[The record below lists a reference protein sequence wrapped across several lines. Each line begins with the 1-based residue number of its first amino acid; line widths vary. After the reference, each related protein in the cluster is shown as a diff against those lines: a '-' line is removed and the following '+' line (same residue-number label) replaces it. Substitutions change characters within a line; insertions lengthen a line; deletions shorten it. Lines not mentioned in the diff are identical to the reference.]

1 MDVADAAVERL
12 EFADALSEKARPDI
26 SPVETFPVMKC
37 FLVSVLLLLV
47 LAVACSDPAPTPTPV
62 PVPTAT
68 PTATPQPTPTST
80 PTLVPTPTPDPVP
93 EGFVPFVS
101 QELGI
106 SLYYPQQWSI
116 TPTGGE
122 GAWLVL
128 QDGEGI
134 SRMLLLAEQAS
145 AGSLSEQIETIVPF
159 LTPEEGDPR
168 VERTGAVTLD
178 DGSEAQRADILY
190 DVEGGTDVRRVQVTR
205 RGELLYLLVLIAP
218 LTEVERQQET
228 IDTMLA
234 SFRSFPPAP
243 YGVLRD
249 SAFTMPLGEP
259 TTLDPAIAR
268 ETTSHFFVTSLF
280 SGLVRITSDSRVE
293 PDLAERLEVDD
304 AGVVYTF
311 TLREGI
317 TFHDGTPITAEDVKY
332 SIERAADPEL
342 HSETAHSYLGDIV
355 GVVEKLDGEA
365 EEVSG
370 VEVVDER
377 TVRITIDDPKE
388 YFLAKLTYP
397 SGAVVDRRT
406 VEPLGFDW
414 WMSDDINGSGPYRL
428 VRWDEEEVVV
438 LRRFD
443 DYHTPASLEYVV
455 SPLTTVP
462 GVSGLAMYLS
472 DAWDAIP
479 VGTGSLDSLRES
491 GTLSGQLRE
500 YPQLTTFYVGVD
512 GAQPPFDDPNVRLA
526 FLMALDRERLIEDVY
541 DGNVELAKGLLPPG
555 MPGYSESLTGIPYD
569 QEAARQLLAGSKYAD
584 DFPQVVFSAVDRDGE
599 PTEQVQFIIAAWQE
613 VLGIEVEVDLL
624 ETDVYY
630 YSLENVVGNLWHG
643 GWVADYPDPEN
654 FLDLLLSSHVLEGK
668 YVNERFDSLIE
679 AARTERDRET
689 RLRMYGEAEQLLI
702 DEAGIFPLFHIK
714 DYVLVRPRV
723 EGFQMN
729 ALGQPDVAGI
739 TLDPIG

>member
-1 MDVADAAVERL
+1 
-12 EFADALSEKARPDI
+12 
-26 SPVETFPVMKC
+26 MKRV
-37 FLVSVLLLLV
+37 LAPVLLLLV
-47 LAVACSDPAPTPTPV
+47 VIAAACSGEPD
-62 PVPTAT
+62 PTAT
-68 PTATPQPTPTST
+68 PTPIPTATPAPTATPTPTPEPTAT
-80 PTLVPTPTPDPVP
+80 PTPAPDPVP

-101 QELGI
+101 QELGV
-106 SLYYPQQWSI
+106 SLHYPAQWSI

-134 SRMLLLAEQAS
+134 SRMLLFAEQA
-145 AGSLSEQIETIVPF
+145 ADGSLSEQMEAVIPL
-159 LTPEEGDPR
+159 LTPAEGNPR
-168 VERTGAVTLD
+168 VERSGAVTLD
-178 DGSEAQRADILY
+178 DGTQAERADILY
-190 DVEGGTDVRRVQVTR
+190 DVEGGIDVRRVQVSQR
-205 RGELLYLLVLIAP
+205 SELLYLLVLIAP
-218 LTEVERQQET
+218 ATEIERQQDILET
-228 IDTMLA
+228 MMS
-234 SFRSFPPAP
+234 SFSTFPPAP
-243 YGVLRD
+243 YGIPRG

-280 SGLVRITSDSRVE
+280 SGLVRITSDSEIE
-293 PDLAERLEVDD
+293 PDLAEGWTVDN
-304 AGVVYTF
+304 AGLVYTF
-311 TLREGI
+311 TLRDGV
-317 TFHDGTPITAEDVKY
+317 TFHDGTPITAEDFKY
-332 SIERAADPEL
+332 SIERAADAAL
-342 HSETAHSYLGDIV
+342 HSDTAPLYLGDIV
-355 GVVEKLDGEA
+355 GITEKLDGEA
-365 EEVSG
+365 DEVSG
-370 VEVVDER
+370 VEVLDER
-377 TVRITIDDPKE
+377 TIRITIDEPKE

-397 SGAVVDRRT
+397 SGAIVDRRT

-428 VRWDEEEVVV
+428 ARWEEDEVVI
-438 LRRFD
+438 LQRFD
-443 DYHTPASLEYVV
+443 DYHRPASLEYVI
-455 SPLTTVP
+455 SPQAALP
-462 GVSGLAMYLS
+462 GVSGLAMYLT
-472 DAWDAIP
+472 DAWDGIQ
-479 VGTGSLDSLRES
+479 VGTGALDSIRES
-491 GTLSGQLRE
+491 ETLSGQLRE
-500 YPQLTTFYVGVD
+500 FPQLTTYYLGVD

-526 FLMALDRERLIEDVY
+526 FLMALDRERLIEVIY

-555 MPGYSESLTGIPYD
+555 LPGYSESLTGIPYD
-569 QEAARQLLAGSKYAD
+569 PEAARQLLAGSKYTD

-630 YSLENVVGNLWHG
+630 YSLENVVGNLWHS

-723 EGFQMN
+723 EGFRMN

-739 TLDPIG
+739 TLGPIE

>member
-1 MDVADAAVERL
+1 
-12 EFADALSEKARPDI
+12 
-26 SPVETFPVMKC
+26 MKRV
-37 FLVSVLLLLV
+37 LLPVLLLLV
-47 LAVACSDPAPTPTPV
+47 LALVVGCSGEPEPTATPDPTPTPV
-62 PVPTAT
+62 PTATLTPTPEPTAT
-68 PTATPQPTPTST
+68 PTPA
-80 PTLVPTPTPDPVP
+80 PDPVP

-101 QELGI
+101 QELGV
-106 SLYYPQQWSI
+106 SLHYPAQWSI

-134 SRMLLLAEQAS
+134 SRMLLFAEQA
-145 AGSLSEQIETIVPF
+145 ADGSLSEQMEAVIPL
-159 LTPEEGDPR
+159 LTPEEGNPR
-168 VERTGAVTLD
+168 VERSGAVTLD
-178 DGSEAQRADILY
+178 DGTQAERADILY
-190 DVEGGTDVRRVQVTR
+190 DVEGGIDVRRVQVSQR
-205 RGELLYLLVLIAP
+205 SELLYLLVLIAP
-218 LTEVERQQET
+218 ATEIERQQDILET
-228 IDTMLA
+228 LMS
-234 SFRSFPPAP
+234 SFRTFPPAP
-243 YGVLRD
+243 YGIPRD

-280 SGLVRITSDSRVE
+280 SGLVRMTSDSEIE
-293 PDLAERLEVDD
+293 PDLAESWTIDD

-311 TLREGI
+311 TLRDGI
-317 TFHDGTPITAEDVKY
+317 TFHDGTPITAEDFKY
-332 SIERAADPEL
+332 SIERAADAAL
-342 HSETAHSYLGDIV
+342 HSETAPLYLGDIV
-355 GVVEKLDGEA
+355 GITEKLDGEA
-365 EEVSG
+365 DEVSG
-370 VEVVDER
+370 VEVLDER
-377 TVRITIDDPKE
+377 TIRITVDEPKE

-397 SGAVVDRRT
+397 SGAIVDRRT

-428 VRWDEEEVVV
+428 ARWEEDEVVI
-438 LRRFD
+438 LQRFD
-443 DYHTPASLEYVV
+443 DYHRTASLEYVI
-455 SPLTTVP
+455 SPQAALP
-462 GVSGLAMYLS
+462 GVSGLAMYLT
-472 DAWDAIP
+472 DAWDGIQ
-479 VGTGSLDSLRES
+479 VGTGALDSIRES
-491 GTLSGQLRE
+491 ETLSGQLRE
-500 YPQLTTFYVGVD
+500 FPQLTTYYLGVD

-526 FLMALDRERLIEDVY
+526 FLMALDRERLIEVIY

-555 MPGYSESLTGIPYD
+555 LPGYSESLRGIPYD
-569 QEAARQLLAGSKYAD
+569 PEAARQLLAGSKYAD

-630 YSLENVVGNLWHG
+630 YSLENVVGNLWHS

-689 RLRMYGEAEQLLI
+689 RLRIYGEAEQLLI

-723 EGFQMN
+723 EGFRMN

-739 TLDPIG
+739 TLGPIE

>member
-1 MDVADAAVERL
+1 
-12 EFADALSEKARPDI
+12 
-26 SPVETFPVMKC
+26 MKRV
-37 FLVSVLLLLV
+37 LLPVLLLLV
-47 LAVACSDPAPTPTPV
+47 LALVVGCSGEPEPTATPDPTPTPV
-62 PVPTAT
+62 PTATLTPTPEPTAT
-68 PTATPQPTPTST
+68 PTPA
-80 PTLVPTPTPDPVP
+80 PDPVP

-101 QELGI
+101 QELGV
-106 SLYYPQQWSI
+106 SLHYPAQWSI

-134 SRMLLLAEQAS
+134 SRMLLFAEQA
-145 AGSLSEQIETIVPF
+145 ADGSLSEQMEAVIPL
-159 LTPEEGDPR
+159 LTPEEGNPR
-168 VERTGAVTLD
+168 VERSGAVTLD
-178 DGSEAQRADILY
+178 DGTQAERADILY
-190 DVEGGTDVRRVQVTR
+190 DVEGGIDVRRVQVSQR
-205 RGELLYLLVLIAP
+205 SELLYLLVLIAP
-218 LTEVERQQET
+218 ATEIERRQDILET
-228 IDTMLA
+228 MMS
-234 SFRSFPPAP
+234 SFSTFPPAP
-243 YGVLRD
+243 YGIPRD

-280 SGLVRITSDSRVE
+280 SGLVRITSDSEIE
-293 PDLAERLEVDD
+293 PDLAESWTVDN

-311 TLREGI
+311 TLRDGI
-317 TFHDGTPITAEDVKY
+317 TFHDGTPITAEDFKY
-332 SIERAADPEL
+332 SIERAADAAL
-342 HSETAHSYLGDIV
+342 HSETAPLYLGDIV
-355 GVVEKLDGEA
+355 GITEKLDGEA
-365 EEVSG
+365 DEVSG
-370 VEVVDER
+370 VEVLDER
-377 TVRITIDDPKE
+377 TIRITVDEPKE

-397 SGAVVDRRT
+397 SGAIVDRRT

-428 VRWDEEEVVV
+428 ARWEEDEVVI
-438 LRRFD
+438 LQRFD
-443 DYHTPASLEYVV
+443 DYHRTASLEYVI
-455 SPLTTVP
+455 SPQAALP
-462 GVSGLAMYLS
+462 GVSGLAMYLT
-472 DAWDAIP
+472 DAWDGIQ
-479 VGTGSLDSLRES
+479 VGTGALDSIRES
-491 GTLSGQLRE
+491 ETLSGQLRE
-500 YPQLTTFYVGVD
+500 FPQLTTYYLGVD

-526 FLMALDRERLIEDVY
+526 FLMALDRERLIEVIY

-555 MPGYSESLTGIPYD
+555 LPGYSESLRGIPYD
-569 QEAARQLLAGSKYAD
+569 PEAARQLLAGSKYAD

-630 YSLENVVGNLWHG
+630 YSLENVVGNLWHS

-723 EGFQMN
+723 EGFRMN

-739 TLDPIG
+739 TLGPIE

>member
-1 MDVADAAVERL
+1 
-12 EFADALSEKARPDI
+12 
-26 SPVETFPVMKC
+26 MKRV
-37 FLVSVLLLLV
+37 LMPVLLLLA
-47 LAVACSDPAPTPTPV
+47 LALTACSGEPEPTATPVPTPTPA
-62 PVPTAT
+62 PTAT
-68 PTATPQPTPTST
+68 PTATPEPTAT
-80 PTLVPTPTPDPVP
+80 PTPTPDPVP

-106 SLYYPQQWSI
+106 SLYYPAQWMI

-128 QDGEGI
+128 QDSEGI
-134 SRMLLLAEQAS
+134 SRILLFAEQA
-145 AGSLSEQIETIVPF
+145 AEGSLSEQMEAVIPF
-159 LTPEEGDPR
+159 LTPEEGNPR
-168 VERTGAVTLD
+168 VERSGAVTLD
-178 DGSEAQRADILY
+178 DGTQAERADILY
-190 DVEGGTDVRRVQVTR
+190 DVEGGVDVLRVQVSQR
-205 RGELLYLLVLIAP
+205 SELLYLLVLIAP
-218 LTEVERQQET
+218 ATEVERQQET
-228 IDTMLA
+228 LETMMS
-234 SFRSFPPAP
+234 SFRTFAPAP
-243 YGVLRD
+243 YGIPRD

-280 SGLVRITSDSRVE
+280 SGLVRITSDFE
-293 PDLAERLEVDD
+293 IEADLAESWTIDD
-304 AGVVYTF
+304 AGVAYTF
-311 TLREGI
+311 TLRDGI
-317 TFHDGTPITAEDVKY
+317 TFHDGTPITAEDFKY
-332 SIERAADPEL
+332 SIERAADAAL
-342 HSETAHSYLGDIV
+342 HSETAPLYLGDIV
-355 GVVEKLDGEA
+355 GITEKLDGEA

-370 VEVVDER
+370 VEVLDER
-377 TVRITIDDPKE
+377 TIRITIDEPKE

-397 SGAVVDRRT
+397 SGAIVDRRT

-428 VRWDEEEVVV
+428 ARWEEDEVVI
-438 LRRFD
+438 LQRFD
-443 DYHTPASLEYVV
+443 DYHRPASLEYVI
-455 SPLTTVP
+455 SPQAALP
-462 GVSGLAMYLS
+462 GVSGLAMYLT
-472 DAWDAIP
+472 DAWDGIQ
-479 VGTGSLDSLRES
+479 VGTGALDSIRES
-491 GTLSGQLRE
+491 ETLSGQLLE
-500 YPQLTTFYVGVD
+500 FPQLTTYYVGVD

-526 FLMALDRERLIEDVY
+526 FLMALDRERLIEVIY

-555 MPGYSESLTGIPYD
+555 LPGYSESLRGIPYD
-569 QEAARQLLAGSKYAD
+569 PEAARQLLAGSKYAD

-599 PTEQVQFIIAAWQE
+599 PTEQVQFIIAAWEE
-613 VLGIEVEVDLL
+613 VLGIEVEVELF

-630 YSLENVVGNLWHG
+630 YSLENVAGDLWHS

-668 YVNERFDSLIE
+668 YVNERFDNLVE

-723 EGFQMN
+723 EGFRMS

-739 TLDPIG
+739 TLGPIE

>member
-1 MDVADAAVERL
+1 
-12 EFADALSEKARPDI
+12 
-26 SPVETFPVMKC
+26 MKRV
-37 FLVSVLLLLV
+37 LMPVLLLLA
-47 LAVACSDPAPTPTPV
+47 LALTACSGEPEPTATPVPTPTPA
-62 PVPTAT
+62 PTAT
-68 PTATPQPTPTST
+68 PTATPEPTAT
-80 PTLVPTPTPDPVP
+80 PTPTPDPVP

-106 SLYYPQQWSI
+106 SLYYPAQWMI

-128 QDGEGI
+128 QDSEGI
-134 SRMLLLAEQAS
+134 SRILLFAEQA
-145 AGSLSEQIETIVPF
+145 AEGSLSEQMEAVIPF
-159 LTPEEGDPR
+159 LTPEEGNPR
-168 VERTGAVTLD
+168 VERSGAVTLD
-178 DGSEAQRADILY
+178 DGTQAERADILY
-190 DVEGGTDVRRVQVTR
+190 DVEGGVDVLRVQVSQR
-205 RGELLYLLVLIAP
+205 SELLYLLVLIAP
-218 LTEVERQQET
+218 ATEVERQQET
-228 IDTMLA
+228 LETMMS
-234 SFRSFPPAP
+234 SFRTFAPAP
-243 YGVLRD
+243 YGIPRD

-280 SGLVRITSDSRVE
+280 SGLVRITSDFE
-293 PDLAERLEVDD
+293 IEADLAESWTIDD
-304 AGVVYTF
+304 AGVAYTF
-311 TLREGI
+311 TLRDGI
-317 TFHDGTPITAEDVKY
+317 TFHDGTPITAEDFKY
-332 SIERAADPEL
+332 SIERAADAAL
-342 HSETAHSYLGDIV
+342 HSETAPLYLGDIV
-355 GVVEKLDGEA
+355 GITEKLDGEA

-370 VEVVDER
+370 VEVLDER
-377 TVRITIDDPKE
+377 TIRITIDEPKE

-397 SGAVVDRRT
+397 SGAIVDRRT

-428 VRWDEEEVVV
+428 ARWEEDEVVI
-438 LRRFD
+438 LQRFD
-443 DYHTPASLEYVV
+443 DYHRPASLEYVI
-455 SPLTTVP
+455 SPQAALP
-462 GVSGLAMYLS
+462 GVSGLAMYLT
-472 DAWDAIP
+472 DAWDGIQ
-479 VGTGSLDSLRES
+479 VGTGALDSIKES
-491 GTLSGQLRE
+491 ETLSGQLLE
-500 YPQLTTFYVGVD
+500 FPQLTTYYVGVD

-555 MPGYSESLTGIPYD
+555 LPGYSESLTGIPYD
-569 QEAARQLLAGSKYAD
+569 PEAARQLLAGSKYAD

-599 PTEQVQFIIAAWQE
+599 PTEQVQFIIAAWEE
-613 VLGIEVEVDLL
+613 VLGIEVEVELF

-630 YSLENVVGNLWHG
+630 YSLENVAGDLWHS

-668 YVNERFDSLIE
+668 YVNERFDNLVE

-723 EGFQMN
+723 EGFRMS

-739 TLDPIG
+739 TLGPIE

>member
-1 MDVADAAVERL
+1 
-12 EFADALSEKARPDI
+12 
-26 SPVETFPVMKC
+26 MKRV
-37 FLVSVLLLLV
+37 LMPVLLLLA
-47 LAVACSDPAPTPTPV
+47 LALTACSGEPEPTATPVPTPTPA
-62 PVPTAT
+62 PTAT
-68 PTATPQPTPTST
+68 PTATPEPTAT
-80 PTLVPTPTPDPVP
+80 PTPTPDPVP

-106 SLYYPQQWSI
+106 SLYYPAQWMI

-128 QDGEGI
+128 QDSEGI
-134 SRMLLLAEQAS
+134 SRILLFAEQA
-145 AGSLSEQIETIVPF
+145 AEGSLSEQMEAVIPF
-159 LTPEEGDPR
+159 LTPEEGNPR
-168 VERTGAVTLD
+168 VERSGAVTLD
-178 DGSEAQRADILY
+178 DGTQAERADILY
-190 DVEGGTDVRRVQVTR
+190 DVEGGVDVLRVQVSQR
-205 RGELLYLLVLIAP
+205 SELLYLLVLIAP
-218 LTEVERQQET
+218 ATEVERQQET
-228 IDTMLA
+228 LETMMS
-234 SFRSFPPAP
+234 SFRTFAPAP
-243 YGVLRD
+243 YGIPRD

-280 SGLVRITSDSRVE
+280 SGLVRITSDFE
-293 PDLAERLEVDD
+293 IEADLAESWTIDD
-304 AGVVYTF
+304 AGVAYTF
-311 TLREGI
+311 TLRDGI
-317 TFHDGTPITAEDVKY
+317 TFHDGTPITAEDFKY
-332 SIERAADPEL
+332 SIERAADAAL
-342 HSETAHSYLGDIV
+342 HSETAPLYLGDIV
-355 GVVEKLDGEA
+355 GITEKLDGEA

-370 VEVVDER
+370 VEVLDER
-377 TVRITIDDPKE
+377 TIRITIDEPKE

-397 SGAVVDRRT
+397 SGAIVDRRT

-414 WMSDDINGSGPYRL
+414 WMSDDINGSGPYQL
-428 VRWDEEEVVV
+428 ARWEEDEVVI
-438 LRRFD
+438 LQRFD
-443 DYHTPASLEYVV
+443 DYHRPASLEYVI
-455 SPLTTVP
+455 SPQAALP
-462 GVSGLAMYLS
+462 GVSGLAMYLT
-472 DAWDAIP
+472 DAWDGIQ
-479 VGTGSLDSLRES
+479 VGTGALDSIKES
-491 GTLSGQLRE
+491 ETLSGQLLE
-500 YPQLTTFYVGVD
+500 FPQLTTYYVGVD

-555 MPGYSESLTGIPYD
+555 LPGYSESLTGIPYD
-569 QEAARQLLAGSKYAD
+569 PEAARQLLAGSKYAD

-630 YSLENVVGNLWHG
+630 YSLENVVGNLWHS

-668 YVNERFDSLIE
+668 YVNERFDNLVE

-723 EGFQMN
+723 EGFRMS

-739 TLDPIG
+739 TLGPIE

>member
-1 MDVADAAVERL
+1 MKR
-12 EFADALSEKARPDI
+12 ALMP
-26 SPVETFPVMKC
+26 
-37 FLVSVLLLLV
+37 VLLLLA
-47 LAVACSDPAPTPTPV
+47 LALAACAADPEPTATPTPAPTPTSV
-62 PVPTAT
+62 LTAT
-68 PTATPQPTPTST
+68 PTATPEPTATST
-80 PTLVPTPTPDPVP
+80 PAPDPVP

-101 QELGI
+101 QELGV
-106 SLYYPQQWSI
+106 SLYYPAQWSI

-122 GAWLVL
+122 GAWLVV

-145 AGSLSEQIETIVPF
+145 AGSLSEQMEAIILL
-159 LTPEEGDPR
+159 LTPGEGDPR
-168 VERTGAVTLD
+168 VERAGAVTLD
-178 DGSEAQRADILY
+178 DGTTAERADILY
-190 DVEGGTDVRRVQVTR
+190 EVEGGTDVRRVQVTQ

-218 LTEVERQQET
+218 LTEIERQQET

-234 SFRSFPPAP
+234 SFRSFPPEP
-243 YGVLRD
+243 YGVPRD

-280 SGLVRITSDSRVE
+280 SGLVRITSDFGIE
-293 PDLAERLEVDD
+293 PDLAESWRVDN

-311 TLREGI
+311 TLRDGI
-317 TFHDGTPITAEDVKY
+317 TFHDGTPITAEDFKY
-332 SIERAADPEL
+332 SIERAADPAL

-355 GVVEKLDGEA
+355 GVVEKLNGEA

-377 TVRITIDDPKE
+377 TVRITIDEPKE

-397 SGAVVDRRT
+397 SGAIVDRRT

-428 VRWDEEEVVV
+428 ARWEREEVVV
-438 LRRFD
+438 LQRFD
-443 DYHTPASLEYVV
+443 DYHRPASLEYVI
-455 SPLTTVP
+455 SPQAALP

-479 VGTGSLDSLRES
+479 VGTGALDSIRES
-491 GTLSGQLRE
+491 ETLSAQLSE
-500 YPQLTTFYVGVD
+500 FPQLTTYYAGVD
-512 GAQPPFDDPNVRLA
+512 GSQPPFDDPDVRRA
-526 FLMALDRERLIEDVY
+526 FLMALDRERLIEVLY

-555 MPGYSESLTGIPYD
+555 MPGYSESLRGVPYD
-569 QEAARQLLAGSKYAD
+569 PESARQLLAGSRYAS
-584 DFPQVVFSAVDRDGE
+584 DFPEVVFSAVDVDGE
-599 PTEQVQFIIAAWQE
+599 PTELVQFIVAAWRE
-613 VLGIEVEVDLL
+613 VLGVDVQVELH
-624 ETDVYY
+624 ETDVYTY
-630 YSLENVVGNLWHG
+630 GLERVVRHLWHG

-654 FLDLLLSSHVLEGK
+654 FLDLLLHSHTLDGK

-679 AARTERDRET
+679 GARTERDRET
-689 RLRMYGEAEQLLI
+689 RLHMYGEAEQLLI
-702 DEAGIFPLFHIK
+702 DQAGIFPLFHVN

-723 EGFQMN
+723 QGFRMN

-739 TLDPIG
+739 TLAPIE

>member
-1 MDVADAAVERL
+1 
-12 EFADALSEKARPDI
+12 
-26 SPVETFPVMKC
+26 MKRV
-37 FLVSVLLLLV
+37 LMPVLLLLA
-47 LAVACSDPAPTPTPV
+47 LALTACSGEPEPTATPVPTPTPA
-62 PVPTAT
+62 PTAT
-68 PTATPQPTPTST
+68 PTATPEPTAT
-80 PTLVPTPTPDPVP
+80 PTPTPDPVP

-106 SLYYPQQWSI
+106 SLYYPAQWMI

-128 QDGEGI
+128 QDSEGI
-134 SRMLLLAEQAS
+134 SRILLFAEQA
-145 AGSLSEQIETIVPF
+145 AEGSLSEQMEAVIPF
-159 LTPEEGDPR
+159 LTPEEGNPR
-168 VERTGAVTLD
+168 VERSGAVTLD
-178 DGSEAQRADILY
+178 DGTQAERADILY
-190 DVEGGTDVRRVQVTR
+190 DVEGGVDVLRVQVSQR
-205 RGELLYLLVLIAP
+205 SELLYLLVLIAP
-218 LTEVERQQET
+218 ATEVERQQET
-228 IDTMLA
+228 LETMMS
-234 SFRSFPPAP
+234 SFRTFAPAP
-243 YGVLRD
+243 YGIPRD

-280 SGLVRITSDSRVE
+280 SGLVRITSDFE
-293 PDLAERLEVDD
+293 IEADLAESWTIDD
-304 AGVVYTF
+304 AGVAYTF
-311 TLREGI
+311 TLRDGI
-317 TFHDGTPITAEDVKY
+317 TFHDGTPITAEDFKY
-332 SIERAADPEL
+332 SIERAADAAL
-342 HSETAHSYLGDIV
+342 HSETAPLYLGDIV
-355 GVVEKLDGEA
+355 GITEKLDGEA

-370 VEVVDER
+370 VEVLDER
-377 TVRITIDDPKE
+377 TIRITIDEPKE

-397 SGAVVDRRT
+397 SGAIVDRRT

-428 VRWDEEEVVV
+428 ARWEEDEVVI
-438 LRRFD
+438 LQRFD
-443 DYHTPASLEYVV
+443 DYHRPASLEYVI
-455 SPLTTVP
+455 SPQAALP
-462 GVSGLAMYLS
+462 GVSGLAMYLT
-472 DAWDAIP
+472 DAWDGIQ
-479 VGTGSLDSLRES
+479 VGTGALDSIKES
-491 GTLSGQLRE
+491 ETLSGQLLE
-500 YPQLTTFYVGVD
+500 FPQLTTYYVGVD

-555 MPGYSESLTGIPYD
+555 LPGYSESLTGIPYD
-569 QEAARQLLAGSKYAD
+569 PEAARQLLAGSKYAD

-599 PTEQVQFIIAAWQE
+599 PTEQVQFIIAAWEE
-613 VLGIEVEVDLL
+613 VLGIEVEVELF

-630 YSLENVVGNLWHG
+630 YSLENVVGNLWHS

-654 FLDLLLSSHVLEGK
+654 FLDLLLSSHVFEGK
-668 YVNERFDSLIE
+668 YVNERFDNLVE

-723 EGFQMN
+723 EGFRMS

-739 TLDPIG
+739 TLGPIE

>member
-1 MDVADAAVERL
+1 
-12 EFADALSEKARPDI
+12 
-26 SPVETFPVMKC
+26 MKRV
-37 FLVSVLLLLV
+37 LMPVLLLLA
-47 LAVACSDPAPTPTPV
+47 LALTACSGEPEPTATPVPTPTPA
-62 PVPTAT
+62 PTAT
-68 PTATPQPTPTST
+68 PTATPEPTAT
-80 PTLVPTPTPDPVP
+80 PTPTPDPVP

-106 SLYYPQQWSI
+106 SLYYPAQWMI

-128 QDGEGI
+128 QDSEGI
-134 SRMLLLAEQAS
+134 SRMLLFAEQA
-145 AGSLSEQIETIVPF
+145 AEGSLSEQMEAVIPF
-159 LTPEEGDPR
+159 LTPEEGNPR
-168 VERTGAVTLD
+168 VERSGAVTLD
-178 DGSEAQRADILY
+178 DGTQAERADILY
-190 DVEGGTDVRRVQVTR
+190 DVEGGVDVLRVQVSQR
-205 RGELLYLLVLIAP
+205 SELLYLLVLIAP
-218 LTEVERQQET
+218 ATEVERQQET
-228 IDTMLA
+228 LETMMS
-234 SFRSFPPAP
+234 SFRTFAPAP
-243 YGVLRD
+243 YGIPRD

-280 SGLVRITSDSRVE
+280 SGLVRITSDFE
-293 PDLAERLEVDD
+293 IEADLAESWTIDD
-304 AGVVYTF
+304 AGVAYTF
-311 TLREGI
+311 TLRDGI
-317 TFHDGTPITAEDVKY
+317 TFHDGTPITAEDFKY
-332 SIERAADPEL
+332 SIERAADAAL
-342 HSETAHSYLGDIV
+342 HSETAPLYLGDIV
-355 GVVEKLDGEA
+355 GITEKLDGEA

-370 VEVVDER
+370 VEVLDER
-377 TVRITIDDPKE
+377 TIRITIDEPKE

-397 SGAVVDRRT
+397 SGAIVDRRT

-428 VRWDEEEVVV
+428 ARWEEDEVVI
-438 LRRFD
+438 LQRFD
-443 DYHTPASLEYVV
+443 DYHRPASLEYVI
-455 SPLTTVP
+455 SPQAALP
-462 GVSGLAMYLS
+462 GVSGLAMYLT
-472 DAWDAIP
+472 DAWDGIQ
-479 VGTGSLDSLRES
+479 VGTGALDSIKES
-491 GTLSGQLRE
+491 ETLSGQLLE
-500 YPQLTTFYVGVD
+500 FPQLTTYYVGVD

-555 MPGYSESLTGIPYD
+555 LPGYSESLTGIPYD
-569 QEAARQLLAGSKYAD
+569 PEAARQLLAGSKYAD

-599 PTEQVQFIIAAWQE
+599 PTEQVQFIIAAWEE
-613 VLGIEVEVDLL
+613 VLGIEVEVELF

-630 YSLENVVGNLWHG
+630 YSLENVAGDLWHS

-668 YVNERFDSLIE
+668 YVNERFDNLVE

-723 EGFQMN
+723 EGFRMS

-739 TLDPIG
+739 TLGPIE